1 MVAGWGRQALRFGI
15 CFLATEGQ
23 QVLNALKLNEL
34 LTSMQLNL
42 MGFPG
47 CQLTPNK
54 ATHVRCEKPP
64 T

>member
-1 MVAGWGRQALRFGI
+1 MVAGWGREALRFGI
-15 CFLATEGQ
+15 CFLATRQ

-34 LTSMQLNL
+34 LTFMELNL
-42 MGFPG
+42 MGSPG

-54 ATHVRCEKPP
+54 ATYVSYEKPP

>member
-1 MVAGWGRQALRFGI
+1 MVAGWGREALRFGI
-15 CFLATEGQ
+15 CFATGQ

-34 LTSMQLNL
+34 LTFMELNL
-42 MGFPG
+42 MGSPA

-54 ATHVRCEKPP
+54 ATYVRCEKPP